1 MSLTANKGEWSELYV
16 LYSLFADHKIPAADN
31 NLHPTNRFYRFLK
44 IFREDEPKRPL
55 VYDLENDNEVII
67 RGGGQYKSIS
77 TIGLSAKTKRI
88 FDKIKEATDATF
100 SVWEAEALMKEFL
113 LTKIKANS
121 SEKSDLVATIKD
133 DIVSETDPYGF
144 SIKSQVGGAST
155 LLNASSSGTNF
166 IYKISDFHGDKDQIN
181 AIDTRSKVRDRLKA
195 ILHTDARLDFVGMT
209 SNVFKENLRTVDSV
223 LPNIVAQMLMNY
235 YLGNGATMDS
245 LCDLIALNNDFD
257 LNKIQIMSK
266 VKNFLK
272 IVALG
277 MVPQTPWNDRL
288 SAYGGY
294 IVVKDDGQL
303 VCYHLYNEDAFKDY
317 LFNNTKFDTPSST
330 RHNFGMIYERND
342 ELFINLNLQ
351 IRFVR

>member
-1 MSLTANKGEWSELYV
+1 MTLTANKGEWSELYV
-16 LYSLFADHKIPAADN
+16 LYSLFADHKIPAADD
-31 NLHPTNRFYRFLK
+31 NLRPTNRFYRFLK
-44 IFREDEPKRPL
+44 IFRDDEPRRPL

-67 RGGGQYKSIS
+67 RGSGQHKTIS
-77 TIGLSAKTKRI
+77 TIGLSTKTKRI

-100 SVWEAEALMKEFL
+100 PVWEAEALMQEFL

-121 SEKSDLVATIKD
+121 LEKSDLVATIKD
-133 DIVSETDPYGF
+133 DIVSETEPYGF

-166 IYKISDFHGDKDQIN
+166 IYKISDFYGDIDQIN
-181 AIDTRSKVRDRLKA
+181 TIDTRSKVRDRLKA
-195 ILHTDARLDFVGMT
+195 ILHSGARLDFVGMT
-209 SNVFKENLRTVDSV
+209 SDVFKENLRTVDSV
-223 LPNIVAQMLMNY
+223 LPNIIAQMLLNY
-235 YLGNGATMDS
+235 YLGNGSAMDN
-245 LCDLIALNNDFD
+245 LCELIAQNNDFD
-257 LNKIQIMSK
+257 LNKIQITSK
-266 VKNFLK
+266 IKNFLK

-294 IVVKDDGQL
+294 IVVRDDGQL

-317 LFNNTKFDTPSST
+317 LYGNTKFDTPSSS
-330 RHNFGMIYERND
+330 RHNFGTIYTQNG